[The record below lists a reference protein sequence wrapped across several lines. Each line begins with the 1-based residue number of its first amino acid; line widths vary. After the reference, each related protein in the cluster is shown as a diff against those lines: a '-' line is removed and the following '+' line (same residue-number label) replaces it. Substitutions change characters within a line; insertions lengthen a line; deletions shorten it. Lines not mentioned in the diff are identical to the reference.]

1 MSFDSAKFKSFDRS
15 RFDYNKSYTNK
26 NSGNDYPFIEPK
38 ELPDGRHSFRFVPG
52 FPGRCSA
59 GFRRIIMHRVPRVLG
74 ETKPAN
80 VFCLR
85 AEGEDDAMCDVL
97 EALAEYKSTLSQQTQ
112 AALDEMRMREQLLF
126 PILIDVMKDPN
137 WVKPAD
143 KTDFDRP
150 VIKTPDGKRRGAI
163 LSMRDLGK
171 LPDKIGSLFEQDP
184 SLNSQYAGRELYLVK
199 TGHKY
204 DVEVRLDLGDRT
216 AVREDEMVWLTEA
229 KYPRIDSMFSKTYLK
244 WTYAEAFDQL
254 QKSFWWGGVA
264 HLGIG
269 PAEDVTDIRPYSP
282 APLTGITS
290 AQVPY

>member
-1 MSFDSAKFKSFDRS
+1 MSFNSDKFKKFDKS
-15 RFDYNKSYTNK
+15 QFDYNKSFTNK
-26 NSGNDYPFIEPK
+26 NSGNDFPFIEPK
-38 ELPDGRHSFRFVPG
+38 EMPEGKHSLRFLPG
-52 FPGRCSA
+52 FPGRCSD
-59 GFRRIIMHRVPRVLG
+59 GFRRVIAHRVPRVIG
-74 ETKPAN
+74 EKPVAN
-80 VFCLR
+80 VFCDR
-85 AEGEDDAMCDVL
+85 AEGGDCAMCDVL
-97 EALAEYKSTLSQQTQ
+97 EGLAEYKSTLSQQTQ

-126 PILIDVMKDPN
+126 PVLMDLMKDPN
-137 WVKPAD
+137 WVKPEN

-150 VIKTPDGKRRGAI
+150 VIKVPEGKRKGVI
-163 LSMRDLGK
+163 LSMRDLGA
-171 LPDKIGSLFEQDP
+171 LPDKIGDFFTQDP

-204 DVEVRLDLGDRT
+204 DVEVRLDLGDRS

-269 PAEDVTDIRPYSP
+269 PAEDVTDIGPYQGGT
-282 APLTGITS
+282 AGL
-290 AQVPY
+290 PY